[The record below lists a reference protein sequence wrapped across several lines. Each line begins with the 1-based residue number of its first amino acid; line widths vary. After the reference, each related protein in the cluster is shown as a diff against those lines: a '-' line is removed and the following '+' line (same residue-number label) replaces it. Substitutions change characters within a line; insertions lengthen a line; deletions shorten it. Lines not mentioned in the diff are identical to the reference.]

1 MAGFFGGTVREG
13 VAAEAKGFEE
23 VGGWHG
29 AAAAAA
35 AAVLLLL
42 LLPVVV
48 ILTLL
53 RLLGYRGAW
62 VLRTR

>member
-29 AAAAAA
+29 AAAAA